1 MKKFL
6 ISTVSAVAFA
16 GAAMATPFEDVDT
29 DGDGNISLEELQ
41 AVDPN
46 VTEAEF
52 TLYDTDLSGDLD
64 EEQYEAWRVATQ
76 GEGEAVDPMAE
87 EPAYEEPTEEFSEEP
102 IDEFSEEPAYEEPA
116 YDDPLDEPAYEEPG
130 ISIQEDDPWSD
141 EEWEDE
147 ESSEDDADAEDDAAE
162 DEEPADPY
170 ADPMK

>member
-16 GAAMATPFEDVDT
+16 GAAMATPFEDVDI
-29 DGDGNISLEELQ
+29 DGDGEVSLEELQ

-52 TLYDTDLSGDLD
+52 TLYDTDLSGGLD
-64 EEQYEAWRVATQ
+64 QEQYDSWRVATQ
-76 GEGEAVDPMAE
+76 GEGEALDPMAE
-87 EPAYEEPTEEFSEEP
+87 EPVYEEPTEEFSEP
-102 IDEFSEEPAYEEPA
+102 TDEFSEQPA
-116 YDDPLDEPAYEEPG
+116 YDEPLDEPAYEEPG

-141 EEWEDE
+141 EEWADDE
-147 ESSEDDADAEDDAAE
+147 EEDKDERDDREHDED
-162 DEEPADPY
+162 EPADPY

>member
-16 GAAMATPFEDVDT
+16 GAAMATPFEEVDV
-29 DGDGNISLEELQ
+29 DGDGEVSLEELQ

-52 TLYDTDLSGDLD
+52 TLYDTDLSGALD
-64 EEQYEAWRVATQ
+64 EEQYDAWRVATQ
-76 GEGEAVDPMAE
+76 GEGEAVDPMTE
-87 EPAYEEPTEEFSEEP
+87 EPAYEEPTDEFSEEP
-102 IDEFSEEPAYEEPA
+102 IDEFSEEPAYE
-116 YDDPLDEPAYEEPG
+116 DPLDEPAYEEPG

-141 EEWEDE
+141 DEWEDD
-147 ESSEDDADAEDDAAE
+147 ESSDEEEDEDEDDEAE
-162 DEEPADPY
+162 DEEEPTDPY